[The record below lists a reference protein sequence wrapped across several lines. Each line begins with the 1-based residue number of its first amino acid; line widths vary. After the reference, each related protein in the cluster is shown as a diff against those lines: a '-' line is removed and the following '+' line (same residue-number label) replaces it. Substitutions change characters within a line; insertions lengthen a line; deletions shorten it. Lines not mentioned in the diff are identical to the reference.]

1 MENFT
6 ITKSDDHIKIESNL
20 PFVRVEPNSVKL
32 STVVKAGGYIS
43 AGTGDIK
50 AGYGDIMDGW
60 REIKAD
66 YSVPSDWSDI
76 FVGVTPKK

>member
-6 ITKSDDHIKIESNL
+6 ITKSDDHIKIKSNL
-20 PFVRVEPNSVKL
+20 PCVRVEPNSVKL
-32 STVVKAGGYIS
+32 STVVKAGGGIK

-50 AGYGDIMDGW
+50 ADYG
-60 REIKAD
+60 
-66 YSVPSDWSDI
+66 VPSDWSDI